1 MLKRYFWLARLL
13 LVTLI
18 AVLAA
23 DITKSYISAKLAT
36 PLAQRPPQASGTPNR
51 PAQTAAANYQ
61 VISTR
66 NIFNANPPKEA
77 LVPEKPPEPPPVIK
91 EIQVTQ
97 LQLKLVGTVA
107 GTSGRR
113 YVIIEDLSKR
123 GAQAVYQ
130 IGDTIQSAVI
140 AEISPMCVLLDR
152 GDGPYESLCFQQDG
166 ETKAD
171 TRTAARP
178 PPAAPPPPAASRNA
192 DEGIVQVDPGTWRL
206 SRELLMEQLSN
217 FATLSTQAQFM
228 PYTVQGQPQGT
239 RITRL
244 TPGSMLQKIGLQTGD
259 ILQKMNG
266 ISMNSPEEALR
277 AFQQLQS
284 EATVRLD
291 VLRQNRATTL
301 TYELR

>member
-1 MLKRYFWLARLL
+1 MLQRYFWLARLL
-13 LVTLI
+13 LVTLLAI
-18 AVLAA
+18 LAA
-23 DITKSYISAKLAT
+23 DIAKSYISAKMAA
-36 PLAQRPPQASGTPNR
+36 PPAQRPPQASGTPNR
-51 PAQTAAANYQ
+51 PAQMAAADYQ
-61 VISTR
+61 V
-66 NIFNANPPKEA
+66 IFNANPPKESPGA
-77 LVPEKPPEPPPVIK
+77 EPPPPAAPPPPTLP
-91 EIQVTQ
+91 TQ
-97 LQLKLVGTVA
+97 LQLKLIGTVA

-113 YVIIEDLSKR
+113 FVIIEDLSKR
-123 GAQAVYQ
+123 GVQAVYQ
-130 IGDTIQSAVI
+130 IGDSIQSAVI
-140 AEISPMCVLLDR
+140 TEINPMCVLLER
-152 GDGPYESLCFQQDG
+152 GNGPHESLCFQQDG
-166 ETKAD
+166 EIKSD
-171 TRTAARP
+171 TRAAARP
-178 PPAAPPPPAASRNA
+178 SSAAPPPPATSRNTN
-192 DEGIVQVDPGTWRL
+192 EGIVQVDPGTWRL

-217 FATLSTQAQFM
+217 FANLSTQAQFM